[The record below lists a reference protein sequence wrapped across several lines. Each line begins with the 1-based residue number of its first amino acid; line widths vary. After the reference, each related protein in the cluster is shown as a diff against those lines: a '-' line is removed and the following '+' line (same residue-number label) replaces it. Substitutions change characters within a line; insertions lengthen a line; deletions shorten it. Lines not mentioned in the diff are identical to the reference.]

1 MQKFKAWMKKI
12 FTKVNMKKFYFSFIW
27 LMVLLFVVDIVTKWI
42 IIKHFG
48 ASHANYGEEI
58 VLIKNFLSIT
68 FYTNNGAAF
77 SLLNDARAFW
87 IIVSIVLSGALIA
100 YYVVKYKH
108 LNTVTKVALSLM
120 IAGAIG
126 NMIDRC
132 FYWNSTV
139 GFNGVVDWIQVYLP
153 TGPFPTFNIADSC
166 LVIGVII
173 LLVVLIVD
181 LIKDTLKEGN
191 KEAALKQQ
199 NEETKNEN
207 NSDHSTESK

>member
-1 MQKFKAWMKKI
+1 MQKVKEFFTKI
-12 FTKVNMKKFYFSFIW
+12 FTKANMKKFYFSFIW
-27 LMVLLFVVDIVTKWI
+27 LMVLLFVVDIVTKWV

-48 ASHANYGEEI
+48 ASRANFGDEI

-68 FYTNNGAAF
+68 FFTNNGAAF

-87 IIVSIVLSGALIA
+87 IIVSIVLTDVLIA
-100 YYVVKYKH
+100 FYAVKYKTF
-108 LNTVTKVALSLM
+108 NTVTKVSLAMM
-120 IAGAIG
+120 IAGAFG

-132 FYWNSTV
+132 FYWNNTV

-173 LLVVLIVD
+173 LVVVLIID

-191 KEAALKQQ
+191 KDAALKEQ
-199 NEETKNEN
+199 NKDNKNEN
-207 NSDHSTESK
+207 NSDQSTESK